1 MRPTPWQ
8 RIVPDSQTTATDS
21 FLARARRA
29 LRRSP
34 RYLASRALS
43 SVQQRARKPWASV
56 APRLFNDAAL
66 LRETGAPSIDELWD
80 RLKRRPFFFSP
91 AMRGEWTAAFERRC
105 PDARVSIVRTAD
117 AVLRHEFDLLGS
129 GAVSLGA
136 RLPWHTDFKTGR
148 EWPLEY
154 ACEMQYAELDRPT
167 DVKVPWELS
176 RCQHFT
182 SLGQAYWL
190 TGDDR
195 YAREFVAEVDDWID
209 RNPWAFGVNWAC
221 AMDIALRAVSWL
233 WAFHFFA
240 DAAPCASRRFRS
252 RMLRSLFLHGSY
264 IATHLEKGDV
274 NGNHYLCDGV
284 GLVFLGIF
292 FGDTAKSH
300 GWLDLGRSIVGDEIE
315 RQTTQECFLVD
326 QIGCLNATDIAFH
339 QPIELVA
346 GKRRMRLSGEFAS
359 EGWRGL
365 LRRWFRLP
373 LPPRTPRL
381 PARTGRLDDRGGHW
395 SCRQLRRT
403 RARIGHSLAADRRAR
418 ARPQDLT
425 DREAYHALRARTHP

>member
-1 MRPTPWQ
+1 M
-8 RIVPDSQTTATDS
+8 PDSQITAADS

-221 AMDIALRAVSWL
+221 AMDIALRARADRV
-233 WAFHFFA
+233 
-240 DAAPCASRRFRS
+240 DAARRQIARRFSQCPPCSRR
-252 RMLRSLFLHGSY
+252 
-264 IATHLEKGDV
+264 
-274 NGNHYLCDGV
+274 
-284 GLVFLGIF
+284 
-292 FGDTAKSH
+292 
-300 GWLDLGRSIVGDEIE
+300 
-315 RQTTQECFLVD
+315 
-326 QIGCLNATDIAFH
+326 
-339 QPIELVA
+339 ELA
-346 GKRRMRLSGEFAS
+346 HC
-359 EGWRGL
+359 
-365 LRRWFRLP
+365 
-373 LPPRTPRL
+373 
-381 PARTGRLDDRGGHW
+381 HW
-395 SCRQLRRT
+395 NRNF
-403 RARIGHSLAADRRAR
+403 
-418 ARPQDLT
+418 
-425 DREAYHALRARTHP
+425 